1 MKTIKQLNTFA
12 IGLPFLIL
20 LTYPIAKDEAFINAL
35 VSTSITGFI
44 QVILAVKMIFSEPR
58 NTYLQI
64 YTAGVIL
71 FFYIYLFNL
80 NIYYINNIGDVL
92 FCLPLLLAIY
102 LSVIIYK
109 KTSK

>member
-20 LTYPIAKDEAFINAL
+20 ITYPIAKEGALINAFL
-35 VSTSITGFI
+35 STIITGFI
-44 QVILAVKMIFSEPR
+44 QVLLGVKMIFADPR

-64 YTAGVIL
+64 YIAGVIL
-71 FFYIYLFNL
+71 FFSIYLFNL
-80 NIYYINNIGDVL
+80 RIYYIDIIGDVF
-92 FCLPLLLAIY
+92 FCLPPLLAIY

-109 KTSK
+109 KANK